1 MVRDNHNSSEIHVL
15 VTLRYNIES
24 QFTDCLTILFRNT
37 KFLKIALF
45 KVIVNISRHD
55 EIIRHLDNIVKGEGT
70 PDRIHWLRIDCV
82 RNGLFV
88 AQNNI

>member
-1 MVRDNHNSSEIHVL
+1 MTMVRDDEQCVPNPNSSEIHVL

-37 KFLKIALF
+37 KLLKIALF

-55 EIIRHLDNIVKGEGT
+55 EFEDN
-70 PDRIHWLRIDCV
+70 PPS
-82 RNGLFV
+82 
-88 AQNNI
+88 